1 MAMLDGYNK
10 LHRKVG
16 RFFVSEQQVMIDEDG
31 EIRVWLNSDYSEN
44 QAEDFTN
51 DHYGSSNVNEQ

>member
-44 QAEDFTN
+44 QAEDFNN
-51 DHYGSSNVNEQ
+51 DHYGSSNANEQ